1 MAQSDRR
8 SASENNGVGGA
19 VDGLRSIA
27 SKNPAT
33 EQLFK
38 SLEGYLGAQSER
50 LIGSVGDKV
59 KDTTKKLT
67 DVATGDAE
75 PSSLLGNAAKRMAG
89 GDSSGKAVVKGAFDG
104 ITNKVKGL
112 FGKGGKGP
120 SGRKS
125 VNIEEQIDIGV
136 PVRQAYNRWT
146 QFTEF
151 SKWAKGVQS
160 VNQKDEVESSWNAKV
175 FWSKRN
181 WNAKITEQV
190 PDERIVWKSDGPKGT
205 VDGVVTFHE
214 LAPNLTRVLMALEY
228 HPAGLFEKTGNLW
241 RAQGRR
247 ARLDLKLYRRFVMM
261 SDEEVDGWRGEIR
274 DGEVTRDH
282 DEVTTEEQDDAGS
295 KGYDDD
301 GADDEY
307 EGDDEYEEDDQ
318 YSDDDAES
326 DSDRAASDDQD
337 ERPARRSRR
346 RTSSRSRSR
355 S

>member
-8 SASENNGVGGA
+8 STNENNGAGGT

-33 EQLFK
+33 EQLLK
-38 SLEGYLGAQSER
+38 SLEDYLAAKSER
-50 LIGSVGDKV
+50 LVGSVGDKV

-75 PSSLLGNAAKRMAG
+75 PKSLLGNTAKRVVE
-89 GDSSGKAVVKGAFDG
+89 GDTSGKAVVKGAFDG

-112 FGKGGKGP
+112 FGKGKGP

-160 VNQKDEVESSWNAKV
+160 VNQKDEVESSWNAKI

-205 VDGVVTFHE
+205 VDGIVTFHE
-214 LAPNLTRVLMALEY
+214 LAPNLTRVLLALEY

-274 DGEVTRDH
+274 DGEVARDH
-282 DEVTTEEQDDAGS
+282 DEVTAEEQDETGS
-295 KGYDDD
+295 EGYDED
-301 GADDEY
+301 GAEDEY
-307 EGDDEYEEDDQ
+307 ESDEGDDEYEEDDE
-318 YSDDDAES
+318 YEDADGDDDADTE
-326 DSDRAASDDQD
+326 DED

-346 RTSSRSRSR
+346 RASSR
-355 S
+355 